1 MAYSLA
7 GAKMDDEWRGRYDI
21 LVTDKK
27 AGEALYS
34 SRDKA
39 GMTLLEQNY
48 AAQTLP
54 ELESRI
60 LEEVRKIEG
69 VSVAAPVGF
78 LGSYKGFWVLPQIA
92 SDGIDFQTSP
102 VKSYG
107 QVLVSGVSVFS
118 NHDCH
123 CLVSILIRT

>member
-1 MAYSLA
+1 MFRPSWKRSSVYVLIALFCFAWVFASHMAYSLA

-21 LVTDKK
+21 LVTDNK

-54 ELESRI
+54 ELESR
-60 LEEVRKIEG
+60 VC
-69 VSVAAPVGF
+69 
-78 LGSYKGFWVLPQIA
+78 
-92 SDGIDFQTSP
+92 
-102 VKSYG
+102 
-107 QVLVSGVSVFS
+107 QVVCV
-118 NHDCH
+118 
-123 CLVSILIRT
+123 